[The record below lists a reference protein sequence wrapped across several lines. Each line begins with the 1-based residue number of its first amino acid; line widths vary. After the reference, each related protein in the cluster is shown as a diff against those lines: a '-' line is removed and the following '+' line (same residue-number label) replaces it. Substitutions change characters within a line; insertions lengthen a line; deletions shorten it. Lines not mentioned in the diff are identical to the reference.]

1 MEALV
6 NYHSMMKEYK
16 HVDINS
22 QLENSNSHDF
32 IKIVLNELLN
42 NMRTLS
48 IALKEG
54 PKISPTKSKCFS
66 QSLSSII
73 ILQSSLDFENG
84 QPIAGNLNDLYDY
97 CRKEIIK
104 GYKELK
110 TDGIDSAILV
120 ITDIFEA
127 WVEIGKKKKKK
138 KNKHRIVV
146 S

>member
-54 PKISPTKSKCFS
+54 PKLSPTKSKCFS

-127 WVEIGKKKKKK
+127 WVEIGK
-138 KNKHRIVV
+138 NK
-146 S
+146 

>member
-22 QLENSNSHDF
+22 QIENSNSHDF

-127 WVEIGKKKKKK
+127 WVEIGK
-138 KNKHRIVV
+138 NK
-146 S
+146 

>member
-1 MEALV
+1 M

-22 QLENSNSHDF
+22 KIENSNSHDF

-48 IALKEG
+48 IALNEG

-127 WVEIGKKKKKK
+127 WVEIGK
-138 KNKHRIVV
+138 NK
-146 S
+146 

>member
-127 WVEIGKKKKKK
+127 WVEIGKK
-138 KNKHRIVV
+138 
-146 S
+146 

>member
-1 MEALV
+1 M

-127 WVEIGKKKKKK
+127 WVEIGKK
-138 KNKHRIVV
+138 
-146 S
+146 